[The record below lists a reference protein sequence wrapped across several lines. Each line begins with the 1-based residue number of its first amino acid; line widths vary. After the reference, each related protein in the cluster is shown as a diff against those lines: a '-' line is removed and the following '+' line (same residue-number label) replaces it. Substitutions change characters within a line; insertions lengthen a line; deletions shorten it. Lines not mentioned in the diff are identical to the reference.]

1 MKLKKLMA
9 LALSGAMAV
18 SMMTACGGSGN
29 GGTPNGGE
37 GEGVVTGYSS
47 MLAKYMEDT
56 SKKDYFT
63 FQDDAAE
70 AAALADALGNRG
82 TLLLS
87 ANTVAPVVLPV
98 TSPVIANDF
107 KNSLG
112 LDVVV
117 TDVVNGVLGD
127 WVEILRLFGSET
139 QDGLDE
145 MIDNKNGTHIDF
157 ADEVNKTK
165 KVGMIFVA
173 DGTISVE
180 KALKQIADGVSSY
193 INDIELGDWDT
204 VNPKI
209 PVFENGANEVVKI
222 LSLDTIAS
230 EYLPESKTSDAGET
244 YEYNYKIS
252 ASVVNKALTVFDGY
266 NGSANFIAVTITRT
280 VK

>member
-1 MKLKKLMA
+1 M
-9 LALSGAMAV
+9 
-18 SMMTACGGSGN
+18 
-29 GGTPNGGE
+29 
-37 GEGVVTGYSS
+37 TGYSS
-47 MLAKYMEDT
+47 VLAKYMEDT

-98 TSPVIANDF
+98 ISPVIANDF

-127 WVEILRLFGSET
+127 WVEILRLFGSEA
-139 QDGLDE
+139 QGIFDGTN
-145 MIDNKNGTHIDF
+145 IDY

-204 VNPKI
+204 ESPLI
-209 PVFENGANEVVKI
+209 PVIENGANKVVKI